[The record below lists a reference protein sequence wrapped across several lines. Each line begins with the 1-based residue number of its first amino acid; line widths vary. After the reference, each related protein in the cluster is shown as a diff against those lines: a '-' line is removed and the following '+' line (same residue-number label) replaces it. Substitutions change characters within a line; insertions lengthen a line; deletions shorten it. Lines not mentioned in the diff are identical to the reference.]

1 MALCQCLGKQH
12 WVSHNNGQYDI
23 GIIGAKPIPGMT
35 LGLMAAGRRLL
46 LEFSRAILFPITANT
61 T

>member
-1 MALCQCLGKQH
+1 LGKQH